1 MNKQYKPS
9 SVMSLTKLTNAKLC
23 TKRAVCSSA
32 GKLLSSVSSGL
43 PLAQGIFTED
53 MDLVVAQG
61 ESVLPSHTSILT
73 RWSDG
78 SAKWVL
84 LDIDLS
90 ASNANDT
97 DENGNTDIS
106 IYTTAEPQNLT
117 SETSFKNQDKNFSLS
132 NSKLQLM
139 GTLGANSSKLFDQI
153 LSVSGYELCSALSIQ
168 AAGETGV
175 LSVDDLQVE
184 ECEHSNALRRAI
196 LLSGHLLTSQGER
209 SLNFSLR
216 LDLYA
221 AQSAIFGAFEVHN
234 PNAAGHPD
242 GMWDL
247 GDPGSVYLYELTLK
261 LSLGDIQ
268 SLEYKLDEDSAWQS
282 ESTSMVSIIQASSGN
297 ENWNSANHLT
307 RRGKVELPYSGY
319 RVRNQHETVAEGQ
332 KAQPTLRCK
341 STHAFVEASIEDFWQ
356 NFPSAL
362 GADQGSIHLG
372 LFPSDVAQEFELQA
386 GEKKTQRFALRFSD
400 APNAPGASPISLC
413 EVPVEVGH
421 LQLPRE
427 YWSATGALPFMARQ
441 SSFSALSDL
450 IKSGLEGESDFFT
463 KRNQIDEYG
472 WRNFGDIYADH
483 ELLEYSGDTIISHYN
498 NQYDP
503 LYGFIRQYLNTG
515 DTRWWELAD
524 DLAKHVLDIDIYHT
538 ELDRAEYNHGLFW
551 HTDHYVDASTSTHR
565 TYSKDQ
571 AGQYEFAGLGGGP
584 AGQHCY
590 TAGLTYYY
598 FLSGDQ
604 RVKQAVLGMTQW
616 ITRYYEGAG
625 TLFDFLLAI
634 KNRNVIDFK
643 HPLSTGHHYP
653 LDRGVGHYLN
663 ALMDASSMTGESA
676 YLVRADQVIRGTVHP
691 RDPVDQRGLLNA
703 EAFWFYIVFLQSVA
717 RFLTEK
723 EALGQIDSAFN
734 YARASLLQYAFWMLE
749 HEQPNLTNPEQLD
762 FPNLTWAA
770 QDLRKAVV
778 FYQAYRFSPGLDER
792 YLEKAKFFRD
802 YAVQEIAAD
811 ETKELARIQ
820 TILMQNQGV
829 EDFIATSH
837 SWNDYGPVDITSIGE
852 SPMVR
857 PKSAFKVVII
867 ELLKV
872 LRVFNPIRELAW
884 LRSRAGVFRRAKDRV
899 SS

>member
-1 MNKQYKPS
+1 
-9 SVMSLTKLTNAKLC
+9 
-23 TKRAVCSSA
+23 
-32 GKLLSSVSSGL
+32 
-43 PLAQGIFTED
+43 
-53 MDLVVAQG
+53 MDLVVVQG
-61 ESVLPSHTSILT
+61 ESVLPSNTSVLA

-78 SAKWVL
+78 SAKWAL
-84 LDIDLS
+84 LDIDLP
-90 ASNANDT
+90 ASH
-97 DENGNTDIS
+97 ENGAHDPEKEYSDSDIG
-106 IYTTAEPQNLT
+106 IYVTAEPQNLK
-117 SETSFKNQDKNFSLS
+117 SKAVFKNQDKNFSLS
-132 NSKLQLM
+132 NPKLQLI
-139 GTLGANSSKLFDQI
+139 GIKGAQRANSTKLFDQI
-153 LSVSGYELCSALSIQ
+153 LTASGDELCGALSID
-168 AAGETGV
+168 AVGETGV
-175 LSVDDLQVE
+175 LSVGDLQVE
-184 ECEHSNALRRAI
+184 ECEHSNALRRAV

-221 AQSAIFGAFEVHN
+221 GQSVIFGAFQVHN
-234 PNAAGHPD
+234 PNAADHPD

-247 GDPGSVYLYELTLK
+247 GDPGSVYLYGLTLK
-261 LSLGDIQ
+261 LSLGDAN
-268 SLEYKLDEDSAWQS
+268 SLEYKLAEDSAWQS
-282 ESTSMVSIIQASSGN
+282 ESTGTVSIIQASSGN

-307 RRGKVELPYSGY
+307 RRGKVELPYCGY
-319 RVRNQHETVAEGQ
+319 RVRNQHKQIAEGQ

-341 STHAFVEASIEDFWQ
+341 FTNAVVEASIEDFWQ

-362 GADQGSIHLG
+362 GADHRSIRLG
-372 LFPSDVAQEFELQA
+372 LFPSEVAQEFEIQA
-386 GEKKTQRFALRFSD
+386 GEKKTQRFALRFS
-400 APNAPGASPISLC
+400 
-413 EVPVEVGH
+413 EVSSVSGSSSNGSRDVSAEIAH

-427 YWSATGALPFMARQ
+427 YWSAAGVLPFMSEQ
-441 SSFSALSDL
+441 SRFSALSGL
-450 IKSGLEGESDFFT
+450 IQNGLEGENDFFT
-463 KRNQIDEYG
+463 KRNQIDEFG

-515 DTRWWELAD
+515 DARWWELAE

-538 ELDRAEYNHGLFW
+538 DLDRAEYNHGLFW
-551 HTDHYVDASTSTHR
+551 HTDHYVDASTSSHR

-571 AGQYEFAGLGGGP
+571 AGQHEFAGLGGGP

-604 RVKQAVLGMTQW
+604 RAKQAVLGMAQW
-616 ITRYYEGAG
+616 VTHYYEGAG

-634 KNRNVIDFK
+634 KNRSVIDFK
-643 HPLSTGHHYP
+643 HPLSTTHPYP

-663 ALMDASSMTGESA
+663 ALMDSFSMTGEPE

-691 RDPVDQRGLLNA
+691 RDPVDQRNLLNA

-723 EALGQIDSAFN
+723 EAIGQIDSAFN
-734 YARASLLQYAFWMLE
+734 YARASLLQYASWMLE
-749 HEQPNLTNPEQLD
+749 LEQPNLSNPEQLD

-802 YAVQEIAAD
+802 YVVQEIAAD
-811 ETKELARIQ
+811 DTKELARIQ
-820 TILMQNQGV
+820 AILMQNQGV
-829 EDFIATSH
+829 EDFIATPN
-837 SWNDYGPVDITSIGE
+837 SWKDYGPVDITSVGE

-872 LRVFNPIRELAW
+872 LRVFHPIRELAW
-884 LRSRAGVFRRAKDRV
+884 LRARAGVFRRAKDRV